1 MSNEQYINNLLL
13 KFAAAKQA
21 NEGTIGFKTLGGQP
35 VQTPTMGPIDKY
47 NPGRI
52 GDLLTDVWYGGAGP
66 LSDTAVEGR
75 PDQNQGMQ
83 AVQTVGNAIGN
94 AAVGAGLTA
103 AAQKFIPTAWHKFT
117 NPHSAV
123 FREPINQGTPEQIQQ
138 RLTARGMPSDN
149 IAISGGTQPIANQG
163 KFEPFN
169 QENITPAKP
178 PIGLN
183 SQQLSQALEIQRI
196 VPTADLQM
204 VSEMLSKGADPD
216 DVLSFIKMR
225 ESGIGDPNL
234 LTTDAY
240 NKFLAAKGKNP
251 NLTFMEHSG
260 QVTAPPAPP
269 TTPNLRD
276 FLRFDKNGAI
286 IMDPSTGKPAGV
298 VQFALAQQKYQAD
311 LAAYNTAKAQFDA
324 SIMAETNARQ
334 AVQTARA
341 KGVSGGSAP
350 AVRFTDLN
358 AKPDGKSNWMQRTMD
373 LAGNS
378 NIDPGR
384 SFLSMRNTRSS
395 PWLPILAGV
404 AAPIADRFLS
414 RGSTP
419 RVGIGTYDSGPGTI
433 DEIDWGAQG
442 PVNAFGYYGGGYSA
456 FPNASQYRPQ

>member
-21 NEGTIGFKTLGGQP
+21 NERPIGYFTPGGERADAH
-35 VQTPTMGPIDKY
+35 TMGLVDKY

-52 GDLLTDVWYGGAGP
+52 GDLLTDTWYGGAGVF
-66 LSDTAVEGR
+66 SDNAVQGR
-75 PDQNQGMQ
+75 ADQNPGMQ

-103 AAQKFIPTAWHKFT
+103 GAQKFIPTAWSKFT
-117 NPHSAV
+117 NPDFKNFQEA
-123 FREPINQGTPEQIQQ
+123 INAGTPEQIQQ
-138 RLTARGMPSDN
+138 RLTARGMSSDN
-149 IAISGGTQPIANQG
+149 VALSGGTQPIANQG

-169 QENITPAKP
+169 QENVVSAKP

-204 VSEMLSKGADPD
+204 VSEMLSKGANPE

-260 QVTAPPAPP
+260 QVTAPVVPQPP
-269 TTPNLRD
+269 NKLD
-276 FLRFDKNGAI
+276 FTKNIRGGIVFDSAAF
-286 IMDPSTGKPAGV
+286 TA
-298 VQFALAQQKYQAD
+298 AQQKYQAD
-311 LAAYNTAKAQFDA
+311 LANFNAAKAQFDA

-350 AVRFTDLN
+350 VVKFTDLN
-358 AKPDGKSNWMQRTMD
+358 ARLDGKSNWMQRTMD
-373 LAGNS
+373 LAS
-378 NIDPGR
+378 NPTVDPGR